1 MSLFIGNISSTTK
14 ASDLED
20 LFKKYG
26 PCKIALKTSYGF
38 VDFENYKDA
47 EKALDKCNKKE
58 VGGAVIELKWSARMK
73 RERRHSH
80 REKDHHSSRRE
91 RRSRSRSRSRDRR
104 REERHRRRHEKSR
117 SRDRR
122 RSERKSHRS
131 SNKDKEDEKSS
142 SKSSKSSKSDARRS
156 SD

>member
-58 VGGAVIELKWSARMK
+58 VGGAVIELKWSERMK
-73 RERRHSH
+73 KERRHSH
-80 REKDHHSSRRE
+80 RDRDHHSSRRE
-91 RRSRSRSRSRDRR
+91 RRSRSRSRDRR

-122 RSERKSHRS
+122 RSNRKSHRS
-131 SNKDKEDEKSS
+131 RDRDEKSS
-142 SKSSKSSKSDARRS
+142 SKSSKSSKSDSRKS

>member
-38 VDFENYKDA
+38 VDFESYKDA

-80 REKDHHSSRRE
+80 RDKDHHSSRRD
-91 RRSRSRSRSRDRR
+91 RRSRSRSKSRSRDRR

-122 RSERKSHRS
+122 RSDRKSHRS

-142 SKSSKSSKSDARRS
+142 SKSSRSNSRKSSD
-156 SD
+156 

>member
-1 MSLFIGNISSTTK
+1 MSLFIGNISSATK
-14 ASDLED
+14 VSDLED

-26 PCKIALKTSYGF
+26 PCKIVLKTSYGF
-38 VDFENYKDA
+38 ADFENYSDA

-104 REERHRRRHEKSR
+104 RSN
-117 SRDRR
+117 
-122 RSERKSHRS
+122 RKSHRS
-131 SNKDKEDEKSS
+131 RDRDEKSS
-142 SKSSKSSKSDARRS
+142 SKSSKSSKSDSRRS

>member
-80 REKDHHSSRRE
+80 SHREKDHHSSRRE
-91 RRSRSRSRSRDRR
+91 RRSRSR
-104 REERHRRRHEKSR
+104 SR

-142 SKSSKSSKSDARRS
+142 SKSSKSSKSDSRKS

>member
-1 MSLFIGNISSTTK
+1 MSLFIGNISSATK
-14 ASDLED
+14 VSDLED

-26 PCKIALKTSYGF
+26 PCKIVLKTSYGF
-38 VDFENYKDA
+38 ADFENYSDA

-58 VGGAVIELKWSARMK
+58 VGGAVIELKWSERMK
-73 RERRHSH
+73 KERRHSH
-80 REKDHHSSRRE
+80 RGRDHHSSRRE
-91 RRSRSRSRSRDRR
+91 RRSRSRSRDRR

-122 RSERKSHRS
+122 RSNRKSHRS
-131 SNKDKEDEKSS
+131 RDRNEKSS
-142 SKSSKSSKSDARRS
+142 SKSSKSSKSDSRRS

>member
-1 MSLFIGNISSTTK
+1 MSLFIGNISSATK
-14 ASDLED
+14 VSDLED

-26 PCKIALKTSYGF
+26 PCKIVLKTSYGF

-58 VGGAVIELKWSARMK
+58 VGGAVIELKWSERMK
-73 RERRHSH
+73 KERRHSH
-80 REKDHHSSRRE
+80 RDRDHHSSRRE
-91 RRSRSRSRSRDRR
+91 RRSRSRSRDRR

-122 RSERKSHRS
+122 RSNRKSHRS
-131 SNKDKEDEKSS
+131 RDRDEKSS
-142 SKSSKSSKSDARRS
+142 SKSSKSSKSDSRRS

>member
-38 VDFENYKDA
+38 VDFESYKDA

-80 REKDHHSSRRE
+80 RDKDHHSSRRD
-91 RRSRSRSRSRDRR
+91 RRSRSRS
-104 REERHRRRHEKSR
+104 KSR

-122 RSERKSHRS
+122 RSDRKSHRS

-142 SKSSKSSKSDARRS
+142 SKSSKSSKSDSRKS

>member
-1 MSLFIGNISSTTK
+1 MSLFIGNISSATK
-14 ASDLED
+14 VSDLED

-26 PCKIALKTSYGF
+26 PCKIVLKTSYGF
-38 VDFENYKDA
+38 ADFENYSDA

-58 VGGAVIELKWSARMK
+58 VGGAVIELKWSERMK
-73 RERRHSH
+73 RERRHS
-80 REKDHHSSRRE
+80 RRDRDHHSSRRE
-91 RRSRSRSRSRDRR
+91 RRSRSRSRDRR

-122 RSERKSHRS
+122 RSNRKSHRS
-131 SNKDKEDEKSS
+131 RDRDEKSS
-142 SKSSKSSKSDARRS
+142 SKSSKSSKSDSRRS

>member
-38 VDFENYKDA
+38 VDFESYKDA

-73 RERRHSH
+73 KERRHSH
-80 REKDHHSSRRE
+80 SHRDHHSSRRD
-91 RRSRSRSRSRDRR
+91 RRSRSRDRR

-122 RSERKSHRS
+122 RSDRKSHRS

-142 SKSSKSSKSDARRS
+142 SKSSRSSRSNSRKSSD
-156 SD
+156 

>member
-58 VGGAVIELKWSARMK
+58 VGGAVIELKWSERMK
-73 RERRHSH
+73 KERRHSH
-80 REKDHHSSRRE
+80 RDRDHHSSRRE
-91 RRSRSRSRSRDRR
+91 RRSRSRSRDRR

-122 RSERKSHRS
+122 RSNRKSHRS
-131 SNKDKEDEKSS
+131 RDRDEKSS
-142 SKSSKSSKSDARRS
+142 SKSSKSSKSDSRRS

>member
-1 MSLFIGNISSTTK
+1 MSLFIGNISSATK
-14 ASDLED
+14 VSDLED

-26 PCKIALKTSYGF
+26 PCKIVLKTSYGF
-38 VDFENYKDA
+38 ADFENYSDA

-58 VGGAVIELKWSARMK
+58 VGGAVIELKWSERMK
-73 RERRHSH
+73 KERRHSH
-80 REKDHHSSRRE
+80 RDRGHHSSRRE
-91 RRSRSRSRSRDRR
+91 RRSRSRSRDRR

-122 RSERKSHRS
+122 RSNRKSHRS
-131 SNKDKEDEKSS
+131 RDRDEKSS
-142 SKSSKSSKSDARRS
+142 SKSSKSSKSDSRRS